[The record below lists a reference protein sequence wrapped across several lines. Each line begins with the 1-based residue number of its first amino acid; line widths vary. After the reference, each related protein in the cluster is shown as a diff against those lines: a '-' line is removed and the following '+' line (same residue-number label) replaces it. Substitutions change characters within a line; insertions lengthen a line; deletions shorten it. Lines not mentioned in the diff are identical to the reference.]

1 MFATIF
7 YIIGIILGIKAVIEI
22 LNEPITTTGK
32 IITIVFV
39 LLLSWVGIALY
50 YLVLKGNLY
59 KWFR

>member
-1 MFATIF
+1 M
-7 YIIGIILGIKAVIEI
+7 KAVIEI
-22 LNEPITTTGK
+22 LHEPISNVGK
-32 IITIVFV
+32 AITIALV